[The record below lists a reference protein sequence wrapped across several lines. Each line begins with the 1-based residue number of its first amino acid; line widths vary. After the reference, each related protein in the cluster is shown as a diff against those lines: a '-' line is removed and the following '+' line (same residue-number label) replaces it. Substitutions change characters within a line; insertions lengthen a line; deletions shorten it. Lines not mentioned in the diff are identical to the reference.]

1 MAKKIKII
9 KSKVPNG
16 VINQALALQAMEA
29 TEGWAII
36 QKNILDNIAYL
47 EECILEKEQDG
58 IPLNDL
64 AVDRLRDKRGFL
76 KELISLPEKFAKK
89 LETGKSNTEN
99 FDPYFSDVKELIKSR
114 K

>member
-9 KSKVPNG
+9 KAKVPNG
-16 VINQALALQAMEA
+16 IINQAMALQAMSSS
-29 TEGWAII
+29 EGWAIM
-36 QKNILDNIAYL
+36 QKNILDNIEYL
-47 EECILEKEQDG
+47 EECILEKEQNN

-64 AVDRLRDKRGFL
+64 EVDRLRDKRGFL
-76 KELISLPEKFAKK
+76 KELINLPQKFAEK
-89 LETGKSNTEN
+89 LESGSKTTEN

>member
-9 KSKVPNG
+9 KSKVPDG
-16 VINQALALQAMEA
+16 IINQALALQSMQA
-29 TEGWAII
+29 TEGWAIV

-58 IPLNDL
+58 MPLNDL

-76 KELISLPEKFAKK
+76 KELVNLPEKFASK
-89 LETGKSNTEN
+89 LENRTANTES